1 MNKTLWI
8 HDKNDKITP
17 LSDVE
22 PLMHKNLSH
31 IEYMITSGLGHSRI
45 YKEEEVIEKLVTFL
59 NSESESMDVP
69 NV

>member
-1 MNKTLWI
+1 VNKTLWI

-17 LSDVE
+17 LDDVE
-22 PLMHKNLSH
+22 PLMEKQLPH

-45 YKEEEVIEKLVTFL
+45 YKEEHVIEKVVAFL
-59 NSESESMDVP
+59 NSESESMVVP